1 MSLEL
6 KIIQDIK
13 TAMLSKDKVRLE
25 VCRAIKSAI
34 LLYKTEKNNNQLTEK
49 KEIEILQKLYKQ
61 RNEAFRIFSE
71 QKRFDLSEQE
81 KLQADIIMEYLPQP
95 YTLEELELLVD
106 QVIKES
112 NLGSKKDMGKLIG
125 LIISKVKGRADGQTI
140 SKIVKQKLS

>member
-34 LLYKTEKNNNQLTEK
+34 LLYKTEKNNKELTEK

-95 YTLEELELLVD
+95 YTLEELELLID

-112 NLGSKKDMGKLIG
+112 NFDSKKDMGKLIG
-125 LIISKVKGRADGQTI
+125 LIISNVKGRADGQTI

>member
-1 MSLEL
+1 MEKMSH
-6 KIIQDIK
+6 
-13 TAMLSKDKVRLE
+13 

-34 LLYKTEKNNNQLTEK
+34 LLYKTEKNNKELTEK

>member
-13 TAMLSKDKVRLE
+13 AAMLSKDKVRLE

-34 LLYKTEKNNNQLTEK
+34 LLYKTEKNNNELTEK

-95 YTLEELELLVD
+95 YTLEELELLID
-106 QVIKES
+106 QVINES

-125 LIISKVKGRADGQTI
+125 LIISNVKGRADGQTI